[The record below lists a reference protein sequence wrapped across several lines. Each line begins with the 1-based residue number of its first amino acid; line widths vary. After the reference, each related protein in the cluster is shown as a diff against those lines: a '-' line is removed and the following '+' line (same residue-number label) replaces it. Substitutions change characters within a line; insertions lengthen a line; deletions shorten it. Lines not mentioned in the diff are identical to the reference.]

1 MTGRSLSLRRS
12 RNAPAARAGWPRAAH
27 RGFSRSAS
35 CCHSCA
41 GPTRTDRTQGDRF
54 RAWRMGVSVAV
65 VRRSDH
71 RPNLGAMMRR
81 FCLAVTLLLA
91 AGAPAHAD
99 WHAREEAIMGTRI
112 AVEVWNED
120 PAAAEKAIDA
130 VIAEMRRIDAL
141 MSTYKPES
149 QLSRVNREAAASPV
163 KVDSELARLVARALE
178 FSEMSG
184 GAFDITYASVGYLY
198 DYRAGKHPTDA
209 EIAAALPAI
218 NWRHVDVD
226 AGAST
231 IRFLKP
237 GVRIDLGGIAKGHA
251 VDSCISILAARGI
264 SNATVTA
271 GGDSRIL
278 GDRRGRPWIVGI
290 RHPDDRERAIARIPL
305 EDAAI
310 STSGDYERFF
320 DEDGVRYHHIIDPKT
335 GKSPQGIRSVTIIA
349 QTSTLAEGLT
359 KSVFIMGPERGL
371 ALVEAQTDVDAVV
384 VTAEGKVHFSGG
396 LAAA

>member
-1 MTGRSLSLRRS
+1 
-12 RNAPAARAGWPRAAH
+12 
-27 RGFSRSAS
+27 
-35 CCHSCA
+35 
-41 GPTRTDRTQGDRF
+41 
-54 RAWRMGVSVAV
+54 
-65 VRRSDH
+65 
-71 RPNLGAMMRR
+71 MMRR

-91 AGAPAHAD
+91 AGGPARAD
-99 WHAREEAIMGTRI
+99 WLAREEAIMGTRI
-112 AVEVWNED
+112 AVEVWHED
-120 PAAAEKAIDA
+120 AAAAGAAIDA
-130 VIAEMRRIDAL
+130 VIAEMHRIDAL

-149 QLSRVNREAAASPV
+149 QLSQVNREAAAGPV
-163 KVDSELARLVARALE
+163 KVDPELARLVARALE
-178 FSEMSG
+178 FSAMSG

-198 DYRAGKHPTDA
+198 DYRAGRHPSDA

-218 NWRHVDVD
+218 DWRHVAVD
-226 AGAST
+226 LPAST

-251 VDSCISILAARGI
+251 VDSCIALLQARGI
-264 SNATVTA
+264 RNATVTA

-290 RHPDDRERAIARIPL
+290 RHPDDRERVIARIPI

-335 GKSPQGIRSVTIIA
+335 GKSPHGVRSVTIIA
-349 QTSTLAEGLT
+349 PTSTLAEGLT

-371 ALVEAQTDVDAVV
+371 ALVEAQADVDAVV
-384 VTAEGKVHFSGG
+384 VTAEGKVLYSKG
-396 LAAA
+396 LAPP

>member
-1 MTGRSLSLRRS
+1 
-12 RNAPAARAGWPRAAH
+12 
-27 RGFSRSAS
+27 
-35 CCHSCA
+35 
-41 GPTRTDRTQGDRF
+41 
-54 RAWRMGVSVAV
+54 
-65 VRRSDH
+65 
-71 RPNLGAMMRR
+71 MMRR
-81 FCLAVTLLLA
+81 LCLAVTLLLA
-91 AGAPAHAD
+91 VVGPARAD

-112 AVEVWNED
+112 AVEVWHED
-120 PAAAEKAIDA
+120 AAAAEAAIEA
-130 VIAEMRRIDAL
+130 VIAEMHRIDAL

-149 QLSRVNREAAASPV
+149 QLSRVNREAAAGPV
-163 KVDSELARLVARALE
+163 TVAPELARLVARALE
-178 FSEMSG
+178 FSRMSG

-198 DYRAGKHPTDA
+198 DYRAGKHPSDA

-218 NWRHVDVD
+218 SWHHVVVD
-226 AGAST
+226 SSATT

-251 VDSCISILAARGI
+251 VDSCIALLEARGI
-264 SNATVTA
+264 RNATVTA

-290 RHPDDRERAIARIPL
+290 RHPDDRERVVARIPI

-335 GKSPQGIRSVTIIA
+335 GKSPHGVRSVTIIA
-349 QTSTLAEGLT
+349 PTSTLAEGLT
-359 KSVFIMGPERGL
+359 KSVFILGPERGL

-384 VTAEGKVHFSGG
+384 VTAEGKVLYSKG
-396 LAAA
+396 LAAP